1 MTSASGG
8 KTNPSR
14 ETGAFTL
21 IELLV
26 VIAIIA
32 ILAAILLPAL
42 ARGKLKATQAACLS
56 NQKQLILA
64 LVMYAGENGDKIML
78 CQGADG
84 GGFWTPPAGGWNT
97 GSVETGLQI
106 IQGCLKTNNPLY
118 QYAPSVGAFHCPGD
132 TRIKKLTYAEGWAYD
147 SYSKSQNITGDSGN
161 NYWGFVPTTDRYSL
175 IKNTSQTFIFVED
188 ADNRGYN
195 NGSWTVTWTGS
206 GFTWVDPLAMY
217 HGNVG
222 TFAYA
227 DGHAESHKWKNGM
240 IINYGKSVASGL
252 VTPSSGATSA
262 FPTTGDDYAYIY
274 NGLRFAGWK

>member
-1 MTSASGG
+1 MKRTPTRASR
-8 KTNPSR
+8 PQ
-14 ETGAFTL
+14 AFTL

-32 ILAAILLPAL
+32 ILAAMLLPAL
-42 ARGKLKATQAACLS
+42 ARAKLKATQANCLN
-56 NQKQLILA
+56 NQKQLALA
-64 LVMYAGENGDKIML
+64 FTMYCTDWNDKIL
-78 CQGADG
+78 PYGKADG
-84 GGFWTPPAGGWNT
+84 FWDPTYQGVNAPWNN
-97 GSVETGLQI
+97 SANSELQA
-106 IQGCLKTNNPLY
+106 QSLFEAALKANCPLFPLAPNPR
-118 QYAPSVGAFHCPGD
+118 AFHCPGD
-132 TRIKKLTYAEGWAYD
+132 VRFNNRPGNGWAYD

-227 DGHAESHKWKNGM
+227 DGHAESHKWKNGL